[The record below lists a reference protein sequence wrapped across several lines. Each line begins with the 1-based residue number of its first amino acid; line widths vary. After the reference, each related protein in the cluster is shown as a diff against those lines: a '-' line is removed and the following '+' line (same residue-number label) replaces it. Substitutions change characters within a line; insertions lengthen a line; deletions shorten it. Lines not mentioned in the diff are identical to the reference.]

1 MIVIYVKIFKKK
13 FLFIFFL
20 ILKICSKLYIYINL
34 EVLIDYNFSL
44 YVILGSYL
52 ILIYKN
58 LIFLNELFMIMN
70 MV

>member
-1 MIVIYVKIFKKK
+1 MIVIYVKIFKN
-13 FLFIFFL
+13 
-20 ILKICSKLYIYINL
+20 SKLYIYINL

-52 ILIYKN
+52 ILILKN
-58 LIFLNELFMIMN
+58 LIFFNELFMIMN